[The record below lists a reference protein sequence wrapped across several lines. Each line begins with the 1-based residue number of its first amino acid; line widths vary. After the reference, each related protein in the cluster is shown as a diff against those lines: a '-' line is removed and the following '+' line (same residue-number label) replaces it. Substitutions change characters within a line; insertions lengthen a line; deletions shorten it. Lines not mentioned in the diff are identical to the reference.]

1 MKTEEILKLKDAGF
15 SNEDI
20 IKFASA
26 VDQLPEAPQEINAEA
41 SEAAAPS
48 AVTSKPETTP
58 AWAESLTAQISAL
71 TRTIQATNARN
82 VSMPTPEKK
91 DASQILGDVLNAAAS
106 KERK

>member
-15 SNEDI
+15 ANDDI
-20 IKFASA
+20 IKFAAA
-26 VDQLPEAPQEINAEA
+26 VDQLPEEPQEINAEA

-48 AVTSKPETTP
+48 AVTSKPETVP

-82 VSMPTPEKK
+82 VSMPTPEQK
-91 DASQILGDVLNAAAS
+91 DASQILGEVLNAAGN

>member
-15 SNEDI
+15 SNDDI
-20 IKFASA
+20 IRFASA
-26 VDQLPEAPQEINAEA
+26 VDQLPEAPQEITAEV

-48 AVTSKPETTP
+48 TVTPKPETTP

-71 TRTIQATNARN
+71 TRTIQATNARS

-91 DASQILGDVLNAAAS
+91 DASQILGEVLNAAAS

>member
-15 SNEDI
+15 ANDDI
-20 IKFASA
+20 IKFAAA
-26 VDQLPEAPQEINAEA
+26 VYQLPEAPQEITAEV
-41 SEAAAPS
+41 SEADAPS
-48 AVTSKPETTP
+48 AVTSKPETVP

-82 VSMPTPEKK
+82 VSMPTPEQK
-91 DASQILGDVLNAAAS
+91 DASQILGEVLNAAGN

>member
-15 SNEDI
+15 SNDDI

-26 VDQLPEAPQEINAEA
+26 VDQLPEAPQELTAEV

-48 AVTSKPETTP
+48 AVTSKPETVP

-91 DASQILGDVLNAAAS
+91 DASQILGEVLNAAGN

>member
-1 MKTEEILKLKDAGF
+1 MTTEEILKLKDAGF
-15 SNEDI
+15 ANDDI
-20 IKFASA
+20 IKFAAA
-26 VDQLPEAPQEINAEA
+26 VDQLPEAPQEPTAEV

-48 AVTSKPETTP
+48 AVTSKPETVP

-82 VSMPTPEKK
+82 VSMPTPEQK
-91 DASQILGDVLNAAAS
+91 DASQILGEVLNAAGN

>member
-15 SNEDI
+15 SNDDI

-26 VDQLPEAPQEINAEA
+26 VDQLPEAPQEMNAED

-48 AVTSKPETTP
+48 AVTSKPETAP

-82 VSMPTPEKK
+82 VSMPTPEQK
-91 DASQILGDVLNAAAS
+91 DASQILGEVLNAAGN

>member
-15 SNEDI
+15 DNDMI

-26 VDQLPEAPQEINAEA
+26 VDKLPEAPQEITAEV

-48 AVTSKPETTP
+48 AVTPKPESAP
-58 AWAESLTAQISAL
+58 AWAENLAAQINAL
-71 TRTIQATNARN
+71 TRTIQATNARS
-82 VSMPTPEKK
+82 VDMPTPEKK
-91 DASQILGDVLNAAAS
+91 DASQILGEVLNAAAN

>member
-15 SNEDI
+15 SNDDI

-26 VDQLPEAPQEINAEA
+26 VDQLPEEPQEINAEA

-48 AVTSKPETTP
+48 AVTSKPETVP

-82 VSMPTPEKK
+82 VSMPTLEKK
-91 DASQILGDVLNAAAS
+91 DAFQILGDVLNAAAS